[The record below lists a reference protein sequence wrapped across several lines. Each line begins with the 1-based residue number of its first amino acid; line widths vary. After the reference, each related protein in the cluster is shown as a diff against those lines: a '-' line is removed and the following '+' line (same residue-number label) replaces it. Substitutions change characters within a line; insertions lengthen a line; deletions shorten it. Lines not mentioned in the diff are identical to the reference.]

1 MVRIHCNKIHYNQKI
16 NHNLLQSSKKK
27 VKDKK
32 LKTISVAHSPD
43 ADDIFMYYAI
53 KFGWVTPTNAKFEN
67 IADDIESL
75 NQATLK
81 GEYDICAI
89 SFALYPFVK
98 DDYALLKTAVSFG
111 EGYGPKLIKK
121 KGATLKKNFKVALSG
136 EFTTNALL
144 FKIAYPNAR
153 ITYLNFLEIEEAV
166 LNGTVDAG
174 VLIHESILTYNQELE
189 VEREMWDIWVK
200 LSGGDLPLPLGGMCL
215 RRSLPLSDAINYENT
230 LIKAVEVANKNRKV
244 LAPMLIEKG
253 LIRVDAK
260 TLDKYLDLYANDNS
274 VKMSDLQYKALD
286 KLYELGYK
294 NGFYENLIKSQDF
307 LIPSEYEELRAR

>member
-1 MVRIHCNKIHYNQKI
+1 M
-16 NHNLLQSSKKK
+16 
-27 VKDKK
+27 
-32 LKTISVAHSPD
+32 KTISVAHSPD

-89 SFALYPFVK
+89 SFALYPLVK

>member
-1 MVRIHCNKIHYNQKI
+1 MKN
-16 NHNLLQSSKKK
+16 
-27 VKDKK
+27 
-32 LKTISVAHSPD
+32 ISVGHSPD

-53 KFGWVTPTNAKFEN
+53 KFGWVTPDDAKFDN
-67 IADDIESL
+67 IALDIETL

-121 KGATLKKNFKVALSG
+121 KGTVLKKNFKVALSG

-153 ITYLNFLEIEEAV
+153 ITYMNFLDIEKAV
-166 LNGTVDAG
+166 LDGTVDAG
-174 VLIHESILTYNQELE
+174 VLIHESILTYDNELE
-189 VEREMWDIWVK
+189 VEREMWDVWLE
-200 LSGGDLPLPLGGMCL
+200 LSGGGLPLPLGGMCL
-215 RRSLPLSDAINYENT
+215 RRSIPLHNAINYENT

-244 LAPMLIEKG
+244 LAPMLLEKG
-253 LIRVDAK
+253 LIRVDAV

-274 VKMSDLQYKALD
+274 VKMSEIQYKALD
-286 KLYELGYK
+286 KLFELGYK
-294 NGFYENLIKSQDF
+294 NGFYQNLIKAEDF